1 MRVASSKTKT
11 ACVHFCTKRNLHND
25 PCLHLDGN
33 QIKVVKDV
41 KFLGVIF
48 YNKLSLV
55 PHIKILKENVQGYRC
70 HNSLPTPN
78 GVQIKLLFS
87 LFIAPLSKLDYGC
100 IVYGS
105 ARTYLKALDAIHLD
119 KIFINVLN
127 QLALEFK
134 SISMT
139 LIYL

>member
-48 YNKLSLV
+48 YNKLSFV
-55 PHIKILKENVQGYRC
+55 PHNLKRKCTKAIDVISRC
-70 HNSLPTPN
+70 
-78 GVQIKLLFS
+78 
-87 LFIAPLSKLDYGC
+87 
-100 IVYGS
+100 
-105 ARTYLKALDAIHLD
+105 
-119 KIFINVLN
+119 
-127 QLALEFK
+127 QLQMECR
-134 SISMT
+134 
-139 LIYL
+139 